1 MAKFKHNKKRNSS
14 FLYEILIQE
23 LTKTVLKKEKKLQK
37 EITTLIKESFSR
49 DSNLYLELKLYHAI
63 SKTKGV
69 GILTAEKIINEVK
82 VRHKEID
89 KKKLVLEQN
98 RLIRKMHKLL
108 SDNIFSNFIPDY
120 KNMASI
126 SQIFNQKISI
136 KSKILLENEIVGK
149 MSIKTEEEKMLPMD
163 NIIFK
168 SFVKKFNNEYS
179 DKLMVE
185 QQNLLTKF
193 ITSFYNNG
201 LELKMY
207 LNEEIGRL
215 KKVLNVAL
223 RTEELISDGEM
234 RQNAKNVIEVLD
246 SYKEKTPDTKMVKEI
261 IKIQELAQELTTH
274 AD

>member
-14 FLYEILIQE
+14 FLYEVLIQE
-23 LTKTVLKKEKKLQK
+23 LTKTVLKKDKKLQK
-37 EITTLIKESFSR
+37 EITSLIKESFSR

-63 SKTKGV
+63 TKTKGV

-82 VRHKEID
+82 LRHREID

-98 RLIRKMHKLL
+98 ALIRKMRKLF
-108 SDNIFSNFIPDY
+108 SDNAFSNFIPDY
-120 KNMASI
+120 KSMASI
-126 SQIFNQKISI
+126 SQIFNQKTSI

-179 DKLMVE
+179 DKLMAE

-193 ITSFYNNG
+193 VTSFYNNG
-201 LELKMY
+201 LELKVY

-223 RTEELISDGEM
+223 KTDELIRDSEM
-234 RQNAKNVIEVLD
+234 RNNAKNVIEILN

-261 IKIQELAQELTTH
+261 IKIQELAKEMITN